1 MYDELQLMTSQTV
14 RREENDETFGM
25 VVPLAMT
32 TYMASSGL
40 TISRMMPVYKTPLCR
55 KRCERSLA
63 YSSSSVCEGEE
74 TLNVPSIASLA
85 AEDIPSL
92 LRAHRL

>member
-1 MYDELQLMTSQTV
+1 MYDELQLMTSQIV
-14 RREENDETFGM
+14 RREENDETIRM

-32 TYMASSGL
+32 TYMTSSGL
-40 TISRMMPVYKTPLCR
+40 TIISMMPVYNTPLCR
-55 KRCERSLA
+55 QRCERSLA
-63 YSSSSVCEGEE
+63 YSSSSVYEGEA
-74 TLNVPSIASLA
+74 TLNGPSIASLT